1 MTSIFQDVVALEGA
15 FLRSLEGICSHVVA
29 RQCDV
34 GWWSATGVEWV
45 DVPCRVVE
53 DSSPG

>member
-1 MTSIFQDVVALEGA
+1 MVALERA
-15 FLRSLEGICSHVVA
+15 FLRSLGGICSHVVA

-34 GWWSATGVEWV
+34 GWRSTVGVEWA
-45 DVPCRVVE
+45 DVPSGGVE

>member
-1 MTSIFQDVVALEGA
+1 MVALQGA
-15 FLRSLEGICSHVVA
+15 FLRSLGGIYSHGGSLVVA

-34 GWWSATGVEWV
+34 GWRSTVRVEWA
-45 DVPCRVVE
+45 DVPCGGVE

>member
-1 MTSIFQDVVALEGA
+1 MTSIFQDVVALEGV
-15 FLRSLEGICSHVVA
+15 FLRSLVGICSHVVA

-34 GWWSATGVEWV
+34 GWRSTVGVEWA
-45 DVPCRVVE
+45 DVPCGGVE